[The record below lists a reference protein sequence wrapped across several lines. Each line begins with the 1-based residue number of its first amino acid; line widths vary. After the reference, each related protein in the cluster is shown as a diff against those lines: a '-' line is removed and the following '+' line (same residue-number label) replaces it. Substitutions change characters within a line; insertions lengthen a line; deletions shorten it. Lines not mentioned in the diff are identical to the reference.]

1 MGLLT
6 IYLPA
11 DFYTYFIC
19 NLITNNKILMK
30 NITKIVQK
38 PCYYSMFFFLCLLL
52 LPIGTH
58 AQNVVNSEKI
68 TGVVLDEGGE
78 PAIGATIVEKGTNNA
93 TVTDVNGKFTL
104 HANPKSKLIVSHIGF
119 ADQEVP
125 VSQAGRIILKRISKE
140 LSEVVVQ

>member
-1 MGLLT
+1 
-6 IYLPA
+6 
-11 DFYTYFIC
+11 
-19 NLITNNKILMK
+19 MK

-58 AQNVVNSEKI
+58 AQNVVNSKKI

-104 HANPKSKLIVSHIGF
+104 YANPKSKLIVSYIGF